1 MLILSIVVFTGCG
14 KKDGSKD
21 LVVSVGDTKV
31 YMDEM
36 MFYIYMTET
45 QLNQIDQMYQAYMGT
60 SYWDQEYSEGVTVR
74 EYSKTSTM
82 DMAVQYEI
90 LYAEAIKAGN
100 ELSDEDKAASKESIG
115 QIMSSLSEAQLEKTG
130 LTEEIVTKVWNKT
143 AISYNYTNNLIEG
156 FDIDDEKIRAGINKS
171 DYKQYDTQSLFISTM
186 KYDEEGKSSEMTDK
200 EKSEAKN
207 KIEALLDK
215 AKAGDDFST
224 LVTDN
229 EDVTSTDRSF
239 LVNDEST
246 SEEYKEAAMK
256 LKNNQVSEVLEME
269 DGYYIIKMV
278 EDDSDESY
286 EAAVSEAI
294 KQEENTRFQVAYE
307 ELKKNYEIK
316 INNDVWDELEFG
328 NITTAPVEEPVEEP
342 KEEPAEVPVEE

>member
-1 MLILSIVVFTGCG
+1 M
-14 KKDGSKD
+14 KDEDWKEFIAKEMEKSLDEVMAEIEADPKMKD
-21 LVVSVGDTKV
+21 VKPPKG
-31 YMDEM
+31 
-36 MFYIYMTET
+36 
-45 QLNQIDQMYQAYMGT
+45 MY
-60 SYWDQEYSEGVTVR
+60 DNV
-74 EYSKTSTM
+74 
-82 DMAVQYEI
+82 MAMIHEHERQKLYEQ
-90 LYAEAIKAGN
+90 
-100 ELSDEDKAASKESIG
+100 LSDEDKAASKESIG

-239 LVNDEST
+239 FIRN
-246 SEEYKEAAMK
+246 
-256 LKNNQVSEVLEME
+256 
-269 DGYYIIKMV
+269 
-278 EDDSDESY
+278 
-286 EAAVSEAI
+286 SEAI
-294 KQEENTRFQVAYE
+294 YVS
-307 ELKKNYEIK
+307 L
-316 INNDVWDELEFG
+316 
-328 NITTAPVEEPVEEP
+328 
-342 KEEPAEVPVEE
+342 